1 MKHILMKLGIDHHFS
16 TKRQTIEGIF
26 DLRPQ
31 TRAMGPP
38 RGGLWG
44 VKMEKNFFSIFHFF
58 VIGIARSMS

>member
-1 MKHILMKLGIDHHFS
+1 MKHIFTKLGIDHYFS
-16 TKRQTIEGIF
+16 TKRQTIEGIS

-31 TRAMGPP
+31 TRATGPP

-44 VKMEKNFFSIFHFF
+44 AKIEKFFFSIFDFF